1 MFDGFKKG
9 FKRCESFVDENLA
22 KKTREQLLRF
32 HKRNMLPK
40 KKQGRLLTP
49 DHIKIFKPHDEIDI
63 QKILEIWR
71 SGAYDLRDEDKNIK
85 LLEHYLQYNNGKKI
99 SKMLNSGISGL
110 SKNMKQSPSTT
121 SLPQSTDSRQSPKSQ
136 EVSDAPSQLQKNRVT
151 FIREL
156 SSHQTVNSYRKSQ
169 QDALS
174 LRVSSVLERR
184 RQVSTPDDYAC
195 SQTADGRFRKNQAIF
210 LKPQPKPFA
219 YSSSIKIAPIVRD
232 QKYRAIF
239 DTTAKDCLS
248 RSQKELAR
256 INEQTASLAAD
267 CRDKMKREKLV
278 QDLIDSAGD
287 ERYDHS
293 KSMQENLR
301 SF

>member
-1 MFDGFKKG
+1 M
-9 FKRCESFVDENLA
+9 
-22 KKTREQLLRF
+22 
-32 HKRNMLPK
+32 
-40 KKQGRLLTP
+40 
-49 DHIKIFKPHDEIDI
+49 
-63 QKILEIWR
+63 
-71 SGAYDLRDEDKNIK
+71 
-85 LLEHYLQYNNGKKI
+85 
-99 SKMLNSGISGL
+99 
-110 SKNMKQSPSTT
+110 
-121 SLPQSTDSRQSPKSQ
+121 
-136 EVSDAPSQLQKNRVT
+136 
-151 FIREL
+151 
-156 SSHQTVNSYRKSQ
+156 
-169 QDALS
+169 S

-239 DTTAKDCLS
+239 DTTVKDSLS
-248 RSQKELAR
+248 RSRKELAR